1 MINVIVGTTT
11 NRTRKNYAGTTTLRE
26 ILEDNAVDYSVSQ
39 VMLDGANISASDMD
53 RTLSDLGKVEK
64 CSLIAV
70 VKANNA

>member
-1 MINVIVGTTT
+1 MLNVIVGTTT
-11 NRTRKNYAGTTTLRE
+11 NRTNKIYAGATTLRT
-26 ILEDNAVDYSVSQ
+26 ILEDNNVDYSVSQ

-53 RTLSDLGKVEK
+53 RTLTDLGKVEK